1 MFLCLFKSMK
11 NIIKDVIP
19 ILYSLGYII
28 MISLASFIHSFMFCN
43 GSNQSFER
51 KFSFISYSLNRN
63 FL

>member
-28 MISLASFIHSFMFCN
+28 MISLASFIHSF
-43 GSNQSFER
+43 
-51 KFSFISYSLNRN
+51 IHVL
-63 FL
+63 